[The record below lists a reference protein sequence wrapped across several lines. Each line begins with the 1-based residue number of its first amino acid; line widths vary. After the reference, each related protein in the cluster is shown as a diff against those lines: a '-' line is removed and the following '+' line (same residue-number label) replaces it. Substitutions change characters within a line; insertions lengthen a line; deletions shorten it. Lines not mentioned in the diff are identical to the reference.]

1 MAVYGILGSGS
12 CAKNV
17 IEDGLKD
24 IGIENN
30 VFLVVLRKGAS
41 DNEDRV
47 YEFLMENEADFHA
60 FTNSKAPQIIK
71 DSASRVHD
79 FDDNEAMFP
88 HLLKELKDKKGTLLL
103 MWNNETAGALTGICF
118 DAYDLGIPVLELTNG
133 LVPINVVGSE
143 ESEEDDVPTE
153 EEIVEI
159 EPFTEAEMRS
169 MSIGVLR
176 KAATAHGIE
185 GVGAYSKEELLM
197 VLTDTKSH
205 QEKLEEDVEVKI
217 SVTPTPVVTTTPVVH
232 DRQTLEA
239 PEGDCMVTVVM
250 PNGTVISTPATMG
263 EVRLILGLG

>member
-71 DSASRVHD
+71 DSASRIHE
-79 FDDNEAMFP
+79 FDDNETMFP

-103 MWNNETAGALTGICF
+103 MWNNETADALTNICF
-118 DAYDLGIPVLELTNG
+118 DAYDLGIPVLELSNG
-133 LVPINVVGSE
+133 LVPINVVAE
-143 ESEEDDVPTE
+143 PTE
-153 EEIVEI
+153 GEEPDEEEVVEI

-197 VLTDTKSH
+197 LLVDTKAH

-217 SVTPTPVVTTTPVVH
+217 PVPTTQVVTTTPVPH
-232 DRQTLEA
+232 DRKTLEA